1 MLQAA
6 KPLITYNKEHKSS
19 ELFVQ
24 ATGRRNK
31 SKKRRWLII
40 SVRYR
45 TKCMAYVSQKKNG
58 SVIDLV
64 NVPVVYDF
72 LNFVI

>member
-31 SKKRRWLII
+31 SKKRRWLNNK
-40 SVRYR
+40 SSLQNKVHGVRI
-45 TKCMAYVSQKKNG
+45 TEKNG
-58 SVIDLV
+58 SVMI
-64 NVPVVYDF
+64 
-72 LNFVI
+72 